1 MMMNGLN
8 FQKKQ
13 TNCDGFSIMETLI
26 ALSIFTIGILAVA
39 SLVLAAIGEN
49 ASARRVT
56 EATALAEDRL
66 EQLMALSYDALAGN
80 NVKIGAYEVVWDVA
94 ENVISPQTKLI
105 TVIVSW
111 QYRGKQRNVTIRHL
125 FSPLA

>member
-1 MMMNGLN
+1 MLN
-8 FQKKQ
+8 VINYQKKQ
-13 TNCDGFSIMETLI
+13 TKCDGFSIMETLI

-39 SLVLAAIGEN
+39 TLVLSAIGEN

-66 EQLMALSYDALAGN
+66 EQLMAVSYDAVSGGTTTE
-80 NVKIGAYEVVWDVA
+80 GAYKVVWDVA
-94 ENVISPQTKLI
+94 EDIIVAQTKSI
-105 TVIVSW
+105 TVTVSW
-111 QYRGKQRNVTIRHL
+111 WYRGKERNVTIRHL

>member
-1 MMMNGLN
+1 
-8 FQKKQ
+8 
-13 TNCDGFSIMETLI
+13 METLI
-26 ALSIFTIGILAVA
+26 ALSVFTIGILAVA
-39 SLVLAAIGEN
+39 TLVLSAIGEN

-66 EQLMALSYDALAGN
+66 EQLMALTYDAIGGGTDK
-80 NVKIGAYEVVWDVA
+80 VGAYEVVWEVVEDVI
-94 ENVISPQTKLI
+94 VDQTKSI

>member
-1 MMMNGLN
+1 MMMNYLN

-39 SLVLAAIGEN
+39 TLVLSAIGEN

-66 EQLMALSYDALAGN
+66 EQLMALPYDAIGDD
-80 NVKIGAYEVVWDVA
+80 NVRVGAYEVVWDAA
-94 ENVISPQTKLI
+94 EDVIVDQTKSI
-105 TVIVSW
+105 TVTVSW

>member
-1 MMMNGLN
+1 MMMNGFN

-39 SLVLAAIGEN
+39 TLVLSAIGEN

-56 EATALAEDRL
+56 EATALAEGRL
-66 EQLMALSYDALAGN
+66 EQLMALTYDAIGGGTDK
-80 NVKIGAYEVVWDVA
+80 VGAYEVVWQVA
-94 ENVISPQTKLI
+94 EDVIVDQTKSI
-105 TVIVSW
+105 TVTVSW
-111 QYRGKQRNVTIRHL
+111 QYLGKHRNVTIRHL

>member
-13 TNCDGFSIMETLI
+13 TNCDGFSVMETLI
-26 ALSIFTIGILAVA
+26 ALSVFTIGILAVA

-66 EQLMALSYDALAGN
+66 EQLMALSYDSLAGN

>member
-66 EQLMALSYDALAGN
+66 EQLMAVSYDSLAGN